1 MTTAL
6 RPNTGSS
13 GGTDVLIPS
22 SRQCHADQR
31 PQQPTAQSS
40 IPPEPRFPSGE
51 WSRAIFTRSL
61 DGILLLSE
69 AGLIFAANPAACW
82 MLQRPEEEMCGLSLN
97 AVVETSRVDSAEV
110 ARAWPGHFRGELTM
124 LRADGNPFPAN
135 VSATRFT
142 DDSGQERT
150 VVFFH
155 DVSDRHQVEK
165 AFQESQALFRSFMTH
180 SPAAAYIK
188 DDKGRYVYTNPL
200 AAQILRRHSHEI
212 IGKTDADLWPANTA
226 RILQGHDTTVL
237 DMDQSIQVEE
247 STEMADDIHHWLT
260 LKFPI
265 AGPARRL
272 LGGVSV
278 DITDHIAAETAL
290 RETHAKRIRDS
301 LSFARTLSS
310 TLSIETRLQEICQT
324 TVELLDC
331 DRSSIF
337 LRDGEYYR
345 ARYNYGNPADIAAT
359 FSTFAIHH
367 RHPLMAHAVEIPGR
381 VVIEHDALHSALLD
395 AEVAKQLRILA
406 VMLVALWDDTGAPVG
421 FLTAEYNEYPGT
433 FAKMAAP
440 LLLGLARVAE
450 MAIMTER
457 HVTARQQAEEALRHA
472 NSELEA
478 RVAERTRDLAQA
490 NADLRIEIA
499 ARQRAEDTL
508 RSSEERYRIIGQSL
522 SDCAFSFK
530 ITKEGHNIVDWV
542 TDNFT
547 KIMGIQ
553 PEETFG
559 SPNPLKNTMHPEDW
573 TRNIRILT
581 APEPDA
587 PTTFEFRLMHPERGL
602 RWIRAY
608 IQRVGIEPDR
618 AIRCHGAAQDITDRK
633 QEQEEIERLNRIMSQ
648 RVNELSD
655 LTRELEAF
663 SYSVSHDLRAP
674 LRHLHGFVELLHKHT
689 AATLD
694 DEGRRYIEVIT
705 KSANRMGQLIDDLL
719 AFSRTTRT
727 ELHPTRVNLTHIVN
741 EVVLDFATETE
752 TRKIVWDISPLP
764 DVYGDTAMLRV
775 VLTNLLG
782 NAVKY
787 TRPRGAARITIGTT
801 TTAEHDHVCFVRDN
815 GVGFDMRYVEK
826 LFGVFQRLHR
836 ADEFEGTGIGLATVR
851 RIVHRLGG
859 RIWAEGELDKG
870 ATFHFS
876 LPLAQKG
883 TEG

>member
-6 RPNTGSS
+6 RPDTESS
-13 GGTDVLIPS
+13 GGTDVFIPS

-40 IPPEPRFPSGE
+40 IPREPCFPGDE
-51 WSRAIFTRSL
+51 WSRAIFTQSL

-69 AGLIFAANPAACW
+69 AGLISAANPAACW

-110 ARAWPGHFRGELTM
+110 ARARPGHFRGELTM
-124 LRADGNPFPAN
+124 LRADGNPFPAD

-165 AFQESQALFRSFMTH
+165 AFRESQALFRGFMTN
-180 SPAAAYIK
+180 SPVAAYIK
-188 DDKGRYVYTNPL
+188 DAEGRYVYVNRMTARL
-200 AAQILRRHSHEI
+200 CSHAREV
-212 IGKTDADLWPANTA
+212 IGKTDADLWPADTA
-226 RILQGHDTTVL
+226 RKLRENDAAVF
-237 DMDQSIQVEE
+237 DMNLPLQSIET
-247 STEMADDIHHWLT
+247 TEMADGTHHWVT

-265 AGPARRL
+265 EVSQRRL
-272 LGGVSV
+272 LGGMSV
-278 DITDHIAAETAL
+278 DITERLNAEAAL
-290 RETHAKRIRDS
+290 REKDQKRVKES
-301 LSFARTLSS
+301 LSLARTLSS
-310 TLSIETRLQEICQT
+310 TLPLEARLQELCQT
-324 TVELLDC
+324 TVELIGC

-337 LRDGEYYR
+337 LREGEYYR
-345 ARYNYGNPADIAAT
+345 ARYNFGNPADIVAT
-359 FSTFAIHH
+359 FPKFKVPHQ
-367 RHPLMAHAVEIPGR
+367 HPFVAYAAEIPGR
-381 VVIEHDALHSALLD
+381 VAIEYDTLHSTLLD
-395 AEVAKQLRILA
+395 PKFAAKARILA
-406 VMLVALWDDTGAPVG
+406 IMVMALWDETGAPIG

-433 FAKMAAP
+433 FAEMAAP

-450 MAIMTER
+450 MALITDR
-457 HVTARQQAEEALRHA
+457 HATARQQAEEALRHA

-478 RVAERTRDLAQA
+478 RVAERTRELVQA

-508 RSSEERYRIIGQSL
+508 RTSEERYRIIGQSL

-530 ITKEGHNIVDWV
+530 ITEEGHNIFDWV
-542 TDNFT
+542 TDNFA
-547 KIMGIQ
+547 KITGIQ
-553 PEETFG
+553 PEEILG
-559 SPNPLKNTMHPEDW
+559 SPNPLKNTMHPEDQ
-573 TRNIRILT
+573 TRNTRILM
-581 APEPDA
+581 ALEPD
-587 PTTFEFRLMHPERGL
+587 TLVTFEFRLMHPERGL

-608 IQRVGIEPDR
+608 IQRVGTEPDQ

-633 QEQEEIERLNRIMSQ
+633 QEQEEIDRLNKVLSQ
-648 RVNELSD
+648 QVSELSD
-655 LTRELEAF
+655 LTQELEAF

-674 LRHLHGFVELLHKHT
+674 LRHIHGFVELLHKHT

-694 DEGRRYIEVIT
+694 DKGRHFIEVIT
-705 KSANRMGQLIDDLL
+705 KSAKRMGQLIDDLL

-727 ELHPTRVNLTHIVN
+727 ELRPTRVNLTHLVN
-741 EVVLDFATETE
+741 EVMLDFAAETE

-764 DVYGDTAMLRV
+764 DVYGDTALLRV

-787 TRPRGAARITIGTT
+787 TRPRSAARITIGTT

-826 LFGVFQRLHR
+826 LFGMFQRLHR

>member
-13 GGTDVLIPS
+13 ERTDVFIPS
-22 SRQCHADQR
+22 PRQRHADQR

-40 IPPEPRFPSGE
+40 IPREPRFPGDE
-51 WSRAIFTRSL
+51 WSRAIFTQSL

-97 AVVETSRVDSAEV
+97 AVVETSHVDSAEV
-110 ARAWPGHFRGELTM
+110 AWAWPGHFRGELTM
-124 LRADGNPFPAN
+124 LRADGNPFPAD

-155 DVSDRHQVEK
+155 NVSDRHQVEK
-165 AFQESQALFRSFMTH
+165 AFQES
-180 SPAAAYIK
+180 
-188 DDKGRYVYTNPL
+188 
-200 AAQILRRHSHEI
+200 
-212 IGKTDADLWPANTA
+212 
-226 RILQGHDTTVL
+226 
-237 DMDQSIQVEE
+237 
-247 STEMADDIHHWLT
+247 
-260 LKFPI
+260 
-265 AGPARRL
+265 
-272 LGGVSV
+272 
-278 DITDHIAAETAL
+278 
-290 RETHAKRIRDS
+290 
-301 LSFARTLSS
+301 
-310 TLSIETRLQEICQT
+310 
-324 TVELLDC
+324 
-331 DRSSIF
+331 
-337 LRDGEYYR
+337 
-345 ARYNYGNPADIAAT
+345 
-359 FSTFAIHH
+359 
-367 RHPLMAHAVEIPGR
+367 
-381 VVIEHDALHSALLD
+381 
-395 AEVAKQLRILA
+395 
-406 VMLVALWDDTGAPVG
+406 
-421 FLTAEYNEYPGT
+421 
-433 FAKMAAP
+433 
-440 LLLGLARVAE
+440 
-450 MAIMTER
+450 

-508 RSSEERYRIIGQSL
+508 RTSEERYRIIGQSL

-530 ITKEGHNIVDWV
+530 ITEEGHNIFDWV

-547 KIMGIQ
+547 KITGIP
-553 PEETFG
+553 PEEIFG
-559 SPNPLKNTMHPEDW
+559 SPNPLKNTMHPEDR
-573 TRNIRILT
+573 TRNIRILM
-581 APEPDA
+581 ALEPDT
-587 PTTFEFRLMHPERGL
+587 PVTCEFRLMHPERGL

-608 IQRVGIEPDR
+608 IQRVGTEPDQ
-618 AIRCHGAAQDITDRK
+618 AIRFHGAAQDITDRK
-633 QEQEEIERLNRIMSQ
+633 QEQEEIDRLNRLLSQ
-648 RVNELSD
+648 QVSELSD
-655 LTRELEAF
+655 LTQELEAF

-674 LRHLHGFVELLHKHT
+674 LRHIHGFVELLHQHT

-694 DEGRRYIEVIT
+694 VKGRRYIEVIT
-705 KSANRMGQLIDDLL
+705 KSAKQMGQLIDDLL

-727 ELHPTRVNLTHIVN
+727 ELRPTRVNLTHIVN
-741 EVVLDFATETE
+741 EVVLDFAAETDA
-752 TRKIVWDISPLP
+752 RKIVWDISPLP
-764 DVYGDTAMLRV
+764 DVYGDTALLRV
-775 VLTNLLG
+775 VLTNLLE

-801 TTAEHDHVCFVRDN
+801 TTAHDQVCFVRDN
-815 GVGFDMRYVEK
+815 GVGFDMQYVEK

-851 RIVHRLGG
+851 RIVQRLGG

-870 ATFHFS
+870 ATFYFS